1 MNTRP
6 GPLALSNQSGP
17 ALGGERN
24 GDRASLYNARGGYG
38 PRIRVPEPDEDGKWH
53 FLIALVLH
61 S

>member
-38 PRIRVPEPDEDGKWH
+38 PRIRVPEPDEDGK
-53 FLIALVLH
+53 
-61 S
+61 